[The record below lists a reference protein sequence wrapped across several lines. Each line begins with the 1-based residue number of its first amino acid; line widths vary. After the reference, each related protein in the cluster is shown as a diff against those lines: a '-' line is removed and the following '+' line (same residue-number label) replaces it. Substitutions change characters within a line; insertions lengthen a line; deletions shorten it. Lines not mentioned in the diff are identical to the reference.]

1 MSYSITDLAKEFNI
15 TPRALRFYE
24 DKGLIKPKRQGV
36 TRVFSDRDRVRLAL
50 TLRGKRLGFS
60 LEEVKE
66 IIEMYD
72 PSQPDDPRQLLHL
85 LKKIHEH
92 RKEIINK
99 MNDIT
104 DTLKLMHEVESRALA
119 LLGKRPAKKNGQL
132 DLELS

>member
-1 MSYSITDLAKEFNI
+1 MAYSITDLAKEFNI

-36 TRVFSDRDRVRLAL
+36 TRVFSDRDRVRLGL

-66 IIEMYD
+66 IIDMYD

-85 LKKIHEH
+85 VKKIHEH
-92 RKEIINK
+92 RKEILNK

-104 DTLKLMHEVESRALA
+104 ETLKLMHDVEARALQ
-119 LLGKRPAKKNGQL
+119 LLGKRPSKKSSQL